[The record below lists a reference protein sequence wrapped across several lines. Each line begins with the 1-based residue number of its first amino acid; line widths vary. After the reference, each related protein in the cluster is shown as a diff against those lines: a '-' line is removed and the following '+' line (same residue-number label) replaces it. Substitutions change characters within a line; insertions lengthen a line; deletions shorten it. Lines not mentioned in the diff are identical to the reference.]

1 MSDIQE
7 RQQASFEPSHSGS
20 AGKLLQSER
29 ERQGLSL
36 EEVAIQLNLRP
47 AVVAGL
53 EADGYDEVPIA
64 AYRRGYLRAYAR
76 LVGIDEREV
85 VDAYNSQ
92 HGHSDH
98 ERKVTPVHNA
108 KPPSRVGPWIFKL
121 VTVLVILGLIAL
133 TLLWWQSRNGNDI
146 FDGLGLGESAE
157 METLN
162 EKPVSD
168 ANSATTDDAAT
179 AAEDDA
185 DLPPL
190 PAEDEELG
198 LVDDDA
204 ASDDAVDPDTAQPAS
219 NNEATNDDA
228 ASMIEPATAPDMTN
242 IDNDTTNEPATTQSE
257 EQATSDGNDESPEA
271 APAAASPDSRRLA
284 FVFNEESW
292 TEVFDASG
300 ERILV
305 GLQSAGT
312 EATTEGEPPFRM
324 TIGNASG
331 VELRYR
337 DDKVDLN
344 TRAAGTNVARFT
356 LGE

>member
-7 RQQASFEPSHSGS
+7 RQQPDFEPMHSGS
-20 AGKLLQSER
+20 PGKLLKDER

-53 EADGYDEVPIA
+53 EGDQYDEVPIS

-76 LVGIDEREV
+76 LMGIDEREV
-85 VDAYNSQ
+85 VDAYNSR
-92 HGHSDH
+92 HGRGEV
-98 ERKVTPVHNA
+98 ERKVTPVHTA

-133 TLLWWQSRNGNDI
+133 TLLWWQSRDGNDI
-146 FDGLGLGESAE
+146 FDGLGLSETTE
-157 METLN
+157 MESLD
-162 EKPVSD
+162 EAPMS
-168 ANSATTDDAAT
+168 DDASGTAT
-179 AAEDDA
+179 DNASTAVEEDS

-190 PAEDEELG
+190 PSKDEELG
-198 LVDDDA
+198 LVEDDA
-204 ASDDAVDPDTAQPAS
+204 ANDEAANDAESAGND
-219 NNEATNDDA
+219 EATGDDDA
-228 ASMIEPATAPDMTN
+228 ASMIEPDTAPDMSN
-242 IDNDTTNEPATTQSE
+242 NANDAANESAEAQSE
-257 EQATSDGNDESPEA
+257 EQAATTEDDEA

-305 GLQSAGT
+305 GLQAAGT
-312 EATTEGEPPFRM
+312 EATAEGEPPFRL
-324 TIGNASG
+324 TIGNADG

-337 DDKVDLN
+337 GEEVDLN
-344 TRAAGTNVARFT
+344 TRAAGTNVARFN